1 MRDAAR
7 GELGPDDDRALLAI
21 AGLKLGFHLLT
32 ARGHGIFRDELYY
45 LACAAHPDWG
55 YVDHP
60 PLSIWLLWLETALF
74 GDSLFAIR
82 LVPALAGAA
91 SVFIAGRVA
100 RELGGGRAA
109 QRLAALATFGV
120 PFLLAISHFYSMN
133 VLEWLLWSVLAWLA
147 ARALRRGDGS
157 GWLAF
162 GAVAGLALL
171 NKLQIVAW
179 AGGLVLGLA
188 ATRERHHLARP
199 GLWLGGALAALLF
212 APHLLWQLHR
222 GWPTLEFIANASTG
236 KIYHASPFE
245 FFSGQIVLLGPWN
258 APVWL
263 LGLGA
268 LLFAPAFARFR
279 ALGLAWLVS
288 FTVFAAQGAKVYYLA
303 AAYPPLLAAG
313 AAALEHFVPRRGALV
328 AAGGVLALGAVA
340 GALLAV
346 PVLPPEQ
353 IVAWTRRIGISEP
366 RTENREHG
374 ELPPTFADM
383 HGWHELVDTVAGVW
397 EALPEAERGRA
408 AILASNYGE
417 AGAVDRMG
425 RARGLPPAIS
435 GHNNYWL
442 WGPGSFDGSVAVVVG
457 MPREELEE
465 WFEEVEEVAV
475 VRCRW
480 CQPVQNG
487 RPVYVVRRLR
497 GSVEAFWSQLKRYA

>member
-1 MRDAAR
+1 MAAPHVQPA
-7 GELGPDDDRALLAI
+7 GPSDDRALLGL
-21 AGLKLGFHLLT
+21 AGVKLGFHLLT

-60 PLSIWLLWLETALF
+60 PLSIWLLWLETSLL
-74 GDSLFAIR
+74 GDSLPAIR
-82 LVPALAGAA
+82 LMSALAGAA
-91 SVFIAGRVA
+91 SVFVAGRIA

-109 QRLAALATFGV
+109 QRLAALATLGV
-120 PFLLAISHFYSMN
+120 PFLLTVSHFYSMN
-133 VLEWLLWSVLAWLA
+133 VLEWLLWSVLALLA

-171 NKLQIVAW
+171 NKLQVVAW

-188 ATRERHHLARP
+188 ATRERRWLAAP

-212 APHLLWQLHR
+212 LPHLVWQVR
-222 GWPTLEFIANASTG
+222 SGWPTLEFIANASAG
-236 KIYHASPFE
+236 KIHHAGPLE
-245 FFSGQIVLLGPWN
+245 FAAGQIVLLGPWN
-258 APVWL
+258 APLWL
-263 LGLGA
+263 FGLLA
-268 LLFAPAFARFR
+268 LLFFPAFARFR
-279 ALGLAWLVS
+279 ALGLAWVA
-288 FTVFAAQGAKVYYLA
+288 TCAVFAAQGAKVYYLA
-303 AAYPPLLAAG
+303 PAYPALLAAG
-313 AAALEHFVPRRGALV
+313 AAALERAAPRRAVLG
-328 AAGGVLALGAVA
+328 AAGAVLALGAA
-340 GALLAV
+340 LGALLAV

-366 RTENREHG
+366 RTEKREHG

-383 HGWHELVDTVAGVW
+383 HGWQELVDTVAGVW
-397 EALPEAERGRA
+397 GALPEADRVRA
-408 AILASNYGE
+408 AILTSNYGE
-417 AGAVDRMG
+417 AGAVDYFG
-425 RARGLPPAIS
+425 PARGLPHAIS

-442 WGPGSFDGSVAVVVG
+442 WGPGDFDGSVAVVVG
-457 MPREELEE
+457 LPREKLEE
-465 WFEEVEEVAV
+465 WFEQVEEVAA

-497 GSVEAFWSQLKRYA
+497 GSVEELWPRVRRYS

>member
-1 MRDAAR
+1 MADAAR
-7 GELGPDDDRALLAI
+7 GELGPNDDRALLAI
-21 AGLKLGFHLLT
+21 AGVKLAFHLAT

-60 PLSIWLLWLETALF
+60 PLSIWLLWLQTALF
-74 GDSLFAIR
+74 GDSLHALR
-82 LVPALAGAA
+82 LIPALAGAA
-91 SVFIAGRVA
+91 SVFVAGRIA

-109 QRLAALATFGV
+109 QRLAALAPLGAT
-120 PFLLAISHFYSMN
+120 FLLVISHFYSMN

-171 NKLQIVAW
+171 NKLQVVAW

-188 ATRERHHLARP
+188 ATRQRRLLAAP

-212 APHLLWQLHR
+212 LPHVVWQVR
-222 GWPTLEFIANASTG
+222 WGWPTLEFIANASTG
-236 KIYHASPFE
+236 KIYHASLLE
-245 FFSGQIVLLGPWN
+245 FLSGQILLLGPFG
-258 APVWL
+258 APLWV
-263 LGLGA
+263 LGLAA

-279 ALGLAWLVS
+279 ALGIAWLVS
-288 FTVFAAQGAKVYYLA
+288 FAVFALQGAKVYYLA
-303 AAYPPLLAAG
+303 PAYAALFAAG
-313 AAALEHFVPRRGALV
+313 ATALERWVPRRGVLV
-328 AAGGVLALGAVA
+328 AVGGVLALEAVA
-340 GALLAV
+340 GGLLAV

-353 IVAWTRRIGISEP
+353 IVEWTQRLGISEP
-366 RTENREHG
+366 KTENREHG

-383 HGWHELVDTVAGVW
+383 HGWRELVDLVAGVW
-397 EALPEAERGRA
+397 QALPEADRQRA
-408 AILASNYGE
+408 AILAGNYGE
-417 AGAVDRMG
+417 AGAIDHFG
-425 RARGLPPAIS
+425 PSLGLPHAIS

-442 WGPGSFDGSVAVVVG
+442 WGPGDFDGSVAVAVG
-457 MPREELEE
+457 MPREKLEE

-480 CQPVQNG
+480 CLPYQNG

-497 GSVEAFWSQLKRYA
+497 GSVDALWPLMKRYG